1 MMKKIII
8 YGIGKEFDYYYD
20 LYKKLNASFK
30 IVGCYDKNIE
40 QLNKKA
46 KENKLDILTYEE
58 MLECKDCD
66 GIYVATLQYYQEIKM
81 ELIKKG
87 ENKRIALFSELLF
100 ETIMK
105 NCTDVK
111 DAIDIGGPS
120 GVFLP
125 LYNLIKKIDIANYS
139 DNNLWAKTD
148 FEKIYGPY
156 VEIKKYFNNDATNLK
171 DISDASY
178 DLVCSSNTLEH
189 IANPLKALLEWK
201 RVLKSGGILL
211 IFVPNKNF
219 TYDRNRDYTAFDHL
233 LADYNNDIGESDLYH
248 LKEVVEKTDI
258 EDFNFFSV
266 KKVKNREEHKNM
278 LEENEKIRMMHHH
291 VFNFEPLI
299 LTAKWLNMSVL
310 SAELDNY
317 CHNLCFVLKK

>member
-1 MMKKIII
+1 MKKIII

-125 LYNLIKKIDIANYS
+125 LYNLIKKIDIAN
-139 DNNLWAKTD
+139 
-148 FEKIYGPY
+148 
-156 VEIKKYFNNDATNLK
+156 
-171 DISDASY
+171 
-178 DLVCSSNTLEH
+178 
-189 IANPLKALLEWK
+189 
-201 RVLKSGGILL
+201 
-211 IFVPNKNF
+211 
-219 TYDRNRDYTAFDHL
+219 
-233 LADYNNDIGESDLYH
+233 
-248 LKEVVEKTDI
+248 
-258 EDFNFFSV
+258 
-266 KKVKNREEHKNM
+266 
-278 LEENEKIRMMHHH
+278 
-291 VFNFEPLI
+291 
-299 LTAKWLNMSVL
+299 
-310 SAELDNY
+310 
-317 CHNLCFVLKK
+317 